1 MHIWFYFVFF
11 FFLCLNGDG
20 EFGDE
25 LVLFFCFL
33 KKNRFWNMFLG
44 KVVHQLFSFSGLA
57 LIISNIIVVELVSSS
72 TQFFFFDPRKQA
84 LWVDFIFRGG
94 TWKSVLSHRSWKY
107 PRFPWAKLCSFYN
120 NGVWE
125 KVNATQWLK
134 CLSRHPCWLLSCL
147 LWTLWLLISFC
158 ALGYFC
164 IEGSL
169 QVITVVALISWQVHL
184 FLNCFA
190 VLTEKCI
197 VSNHCYLTLSVNWK
211 NQWLC
216 VVLGFSGL
224 RYTFVP

>member
-1 MHIWFYFVFF
+1 MKYVFRESGASIVLIFWFSTNHIKYH
-11 FFLCLNGDG
+11 CCGA
-20 EFGDE
+20 
-25 LVLFFCFL
+25 CQ
-33 KKNRFWNMFLG
+33 
-44 KVVHQLFSFSGLA
+44 QLDP
-57 LIISNIIVVELVSSS
+57 V
-72 TQFFFFDPRKQA
+72 FFFDPRKQVW
-84 LWVDFIFRGG
+84 WVDFIFRGG

-147 LWTLWLLISFC
+147 LCTLWLLISFC
-158 ALGYFC
+158 ALGCFC

-211 NQWLC
+211 IQWLC

>member
-1 MHIWFYFVFF
+1 MH
-11 FFLCLNGDG
+11 
-20 EFGDE
+20 E
-25 LVLFFCFL
+25 LFA
-33 KKNRFWNMFLG
+33 
-44 KVVHQLFSFSGLA
+44 FSGLA
-57 LIISNIIVVELVSSS
+57 LIISNIILGAVVVELVSSS
-72 TQFFFFDPRKQA
+72 TQFFSLTQENECGE
-84 LWVDFIFRGG
+84 VDFIFRGC

-147 LWTLWLLISFC
+147 LCTLRLLISFST
-158 ALGYFC
+158 LGSFC

-169 QVITVVALISWQVHL
+169 QVITVVALISWQVL
-184 FLNCFA
+184 FFLNRFA

-197 VSNHCYLTLSVNWK
+197 VSKHCYLTLSATLSVNWK
-211 NQWLC
+211 IQWLC

-224 RYTFVP
+224 RYTFVL

>member
-1 MHIWFYFVFF
+1 
-11 FFLCLNGDG
+11 
-20 EFGDE
+20 
-25 LVLFFCFL
+25 
-33 KKNRFWNMFLG
+33 MFLG

-72 TQFFFFDPRKQA
+72 TQFFFFDPRKQVW
-84 LWVDFIFRGG
+84 WVDFIFRGG

-147 LWTLWLLISFC
+147 LCTLWLLISFC
-158 ALGYFC
+158 ALGCFC

-169 QVITVVALISWQVHL
+169 QVITVVALISWQVHSL
-184 FLNCFA
+184 FELLCS
-190 VLTEKCI
+190 TYRKM
-197 VSNHCYLTLSVNWK
+197 HCLKSLLSH
-211 NQWLC
+211 
-216 VVLGFSGL
+216 S
-224 RYTFVP
+224 

>member
-1 MHIWFYFVFF
+1 MKYVFRESGASIVLSFWFSTNHIKYH
-11 FFLCLNGDG
+11 CCGA
-20 EFGDE
+20 
-25 LVLFFCFL
+25 CQ
-33 KKNRFWNMFLG
+33 
-44 KVVHQLFSFSGLA
+44 QLDP
-57 LIISNIIVVELVSSS
+57 V
-72 TQFFFFDPRKQA
+72 FFFDPRKQVW
-84 LWVDFIFRGG
+84 WVDFIFRGG

-147 LWTLWLLISFC
+147 LCTLWLLISFC
-158 ALGYFC
+158 ALGCFC

-211 NQWLC
+211 IQWLC